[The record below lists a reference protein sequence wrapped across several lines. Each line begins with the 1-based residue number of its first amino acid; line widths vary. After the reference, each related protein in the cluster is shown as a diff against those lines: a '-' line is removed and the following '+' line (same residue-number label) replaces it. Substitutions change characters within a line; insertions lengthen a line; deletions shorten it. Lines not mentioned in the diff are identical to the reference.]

1 MSLQVALKN
10 YEVALD
16 AFKQPQPA
24 TFEIKALDV
33 LTARDAVQHWL
44 EKTPP
49 ISGEPLVYLKQL
61 DDRLDQQKTNIY
73 AALDLEHWRSLLN
86 PRDSATWWYPQPPAL
101 LPFLEK
107 RHPVLE
113 RFDWLFTFASLFF
126 LTLAVTVVLDTLNR
140 VVGEG
145 LNTQGLF
152 PVVVQVLLTIAGG
165 SAALTQ
171 NGRNFLRMILTRLRI
186 PTHWRQEFSAIA
198 ALLILLIVAGIH
210 ELYLPQLASD
220 RYQQGIAHYE
230 AQQFDSALQAYKQS
244 LALQPDFVEA
254 HYSLGLIYED
264 LQQTDEA
271 IAAYQ
276 RVVSQDADALDKLI
290 WLRAHNNLGR
300 LHILKGDYRTA
311 WVPLDRAFN
320 AITEADLSSEEM
332 QFERYNLLK
341 NLGWMWLGQGR
352 LLEADEF
359 LQQAIAQNPER
370 AAAHCLQAQ
379 VLTALEQPE
388 IAQASWLSCL
398 GGERNLQ
405 PEEAEWAAMA
415 ASWAGGGHGR
425 NGLGGDRAQC
435 PGQRTHSG
443 LGGDGGDGHSQSSAA
458 AAGGSRHVDFAGG
471 CGVAAKSDDGDGP
484 VSQCGWH
491 LLPQSPDAHFW
502 FGGCVPQLRPTQF
515 PSRTGRG

>member
-1 MSLQVALKN
+1 MSLPNALN
-10 YEVALD
+10 RYR
-16 AFKQPQPA
+16 
-24 TFEIKALDV
+24 KALDLWEKKGEEPADDRALEV

-44 EKTPP
+44 GQTPDVT
-49 ISGEPLVYLKQL
+49 SEQLLQLDEL
-61 DDRLDQQKTNIY
+61 DDRLDPQKPSLY
-73 AALDLEHWRSLLN
+73 KALDLDHWRSLVK
-86 PRDSATWWYPQPPAL
+86 PPESATWWYPQPPAL

-113 RFDWLFTFASLFF
+113 RFDWLFTFLSLFF

-145 LNTQGLF
+145 LNTQGMF

-186 PTHWRQEFSAIA
+186 PTHWWQEFSALA

-220 RYQQGIAHYE
+220 RYQEGIAHYE
-230 AQQFDSALQAYKQS
+230 ARQFDSALQAYKQS

-264 LQQTDEA
+264 LQRTDEA
-271 IAAYQ
+271 ISAYQ

-300 LHILKGDYRTA
+300 LHILNGDYRTA
-311 WVPLDRAFN
+311 WVSLDRAFN
-320 AITEADLSSEEM
+320 AITEADLSSEDM
-332 QFERYNLLK
+332 QIERYNLLK
-341 NLGWMWLGQGR
+341 NLGWMWLGQER

-359 LQQAIAQNPER
+359 LQQAIAQSPER

-379 VLTALEQPE
+379 VLTELEQTGA
-388 IAQASWLSCL
+388 AQASWLSCL
-398 GGERNLQ
+398 GGERNQQ

-415 ASWAGGGHGR
+415 REQLEGG
-425 NGLGGDRAQC
+425 LE
-435 PGQRTHSG
+435 
-443 LGGDGGDGHSQSSAA
+443 
-458 AAGGSRHVDFAGG
+458 
-471 CGVAAKSDDGDGP
+471 
-484 VSQCGWH
+484 
-491 LLPQSPDAHFW
+491 
-502 FGGCVPQLRPTQF
+502 
-515 PSRTGRG
+515 

>member
-1 MSLQVALKN
+1 MSLADTLNRYERALNSWTKKGG
-10 YEVALD
+10 ESVGDRAL
-16 AFKQPQPA
+16 
-24 TFEIKALDV
+24 EV

-44 EKTPP
+44 EKTPDVT
-49 ISGEPLVYLKQL
+49 SEQLLQLDAL
-61 DDRLDQQKTNIY
+61 DDRLDPQKPNIY
-73 AALDLEHWRSLLN
+73 AALDLDHWRSLLN
-86 PRDSATWWYPQPPAL
+86 PPERATWWYPQPPAL
-101 LPFLEK
+101 WPWLEQ
-107 RHPVLE
+107 RHPWLE
-113 RFDWLFTFASLFF
+113 HFDWLFTFASLFF
-126 LTLAVTVVLDTLNR
+126 LTLAATVVLETLNR

-186 PTHWRQEFSAIA
+186 PTHWWQEFSAIA
-198 ALLILLIVAGIH
+198 ALLILLIVVGIH
-210 ELYLPQLASD
+210 KLYLPQLASD
-220 RYQQGIAHYE
+220 RYQAGIAHYE
-230 AQQFDSALQAYKQS
+230 ARQFDRALQAYKQS

-264 LQQTDEA
+264 LQRPDEA

-300 LHILKGDYRTA
+300 LHILKDDYRPA
-311 WVPLDRAFN
+311 WVPLDRALQ
-320 AITEADLSSEEM
+320 AMTETDLSSAAM
-332 QFERYNLLK
+332 QTERYNLLK

-352 LLEADEF
+352 LLEADEL

-379 VLTALEQPE
+379 VLTELEAPE
-388 IAQASWLSCL
+388 VAQAAWLSCL

-415 ASWAGGGHGR
+415 REQLEGGKR
-425 NGLGGDRAQC
+425 E
-435 PGQRTHSG
+435 
-443 LGGDGGDGHSQSSAA
+443 
-458 AAGGSRHVDFAGG
+458 
-471 CGVAAKSDDGDGP
+471 
-484 VSQCGWH
+484 
-491 LLPQSPDAHFW
+491 
-502 FGGCVPQLRPTQF
+502 
-515 PSRTGRG
+515 

>member
-1 MSLQVALKN
+1 MSFPDALN
-10 YEVALD
+10 RYERALD
-16 AFKQPQPA
+16 SWVKKDGELAGGR
-24 TFEIKALDV
+24 ALEV

-44 EKTPP
+44 GKTPDA
-49 ISGEPLVYLKQL
+49 SSEQLLRLDKL
-61 DDRLDQQKTNIY
+61 DDRLSQQKPNIY
-73 AALDLEHWRSLLN
+73 AALDLDHWRSLLN
-86 PRDSATWWYPQPPAL
+86 PPDSATWWYPQPPAL

-107 RHPVLE
+107 RHPILE
-113 RFDWLFTFASLFF
+113 RFDWLFTFLSLFF

-145 LNTQGLF
+145 LNTQGMF

-186 PTHWRQEFSAIA
+186 PTHWWQEFSAIA

-220 RYQQGIAHYE
+220 RYQEGIAHYE
-230 AQQFDSALQAYKQS
+230 ARQFDSALQAYKQS

-264 LQQTDEA
+264 LQRTDEA
-271 IAAYQ
+271 IAEYQ

-300 LHILKGDYRTA
+300 LHILNGDYRTA

-332 QFERYNLLK
+332 QIERYNLLK

-370 AAAHCLQAQ
+370 AAAHCLHAQ
-379 VLTALEQPE
+379 VLTALEQAE
-388 IAQASWLSCL
+388 AAQASWLSCL

-415 ASWAGGGHGR
+415 REQLAGG
-425 NGLGGDRAQC
+425 LE
-435 PGQRTHSG
+435 
-443 LGGDGGDGHSQSSAA
+443 
-458 AAGGSRHVDFAGG
+458 
-471 CGVAAKSDDGDGP
+471 
-484 VSQCGWH
+484 
-491 LLPQSPDAHFW
+491 
-502 FGGCVPQLRPTQF
+502 
-515 PSRTGRG
+515 